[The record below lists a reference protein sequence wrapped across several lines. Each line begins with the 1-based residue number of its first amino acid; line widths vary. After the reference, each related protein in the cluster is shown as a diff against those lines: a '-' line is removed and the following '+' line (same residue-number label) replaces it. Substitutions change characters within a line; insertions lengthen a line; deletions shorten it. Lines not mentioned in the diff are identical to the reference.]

1 LEHES
6 IHVALRHQALEEV
19 VVEKI
24 VCASN
29 VNRCTLFCPAGARQG
44 R

>member
-1 LEHES
+1 MS
-6 IHVALRHQALEEV
+6 RFTLRFVTKHLEEV

-24 VCASN
+24 VCASK

-44 R
+44 Q